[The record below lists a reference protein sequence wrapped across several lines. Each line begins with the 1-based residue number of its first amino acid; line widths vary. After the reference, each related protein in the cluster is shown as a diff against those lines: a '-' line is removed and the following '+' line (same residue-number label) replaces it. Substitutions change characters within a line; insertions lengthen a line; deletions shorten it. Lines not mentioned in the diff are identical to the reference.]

1 MTSSSSEKTICITKT
16 SNFGITLPT
25 QKDNILKSNQC
36 IKSDKT
42 PCIIYGDCE
51 SLIKETY
58 NCKNS
63 PEKV

>member
-1 MTSSSSEKTICITKT
+1 M

-25 QKDNILKSNQC
+25 QKDNILKFNQC